1 MNDQD
6 PGASE
11 TTPKAGPLTKRARS
25 EWIAWGL
32 VLVSVIGACA
42 LGIANDH
49 SRQRVAELEANL
61 KTVGQQRDKAV
72 HERDALRTQAEQAER
87 EKAKL
92 DTELRETQA
101 DREAAQKELERAKS
115 DLRVQLA
122 SEIKRGEVFVEER
135 GSDLV
140 IDVSDKVL
148 FDTGQ
153 TEINDRGKDV
163 LKQVA
168 ATLRR
173 MPRRVFQVGGHTDA
187 EPIVSQEVRDQY
199 PTNWELSTGRAT
211 QVVRFLSEK
220 CGVPGSQLVAA
231 GFARFRP
238 VASNATEAGKRRNR
252 RIEIALLKQV
262 EAKQQ

>member
-1 MNDQD
+1 MVRW
-6 PGASE
+6 
-11 TTPKAGPLTKRARS
+11 LRRA
-25 EWIAWGL
+25 W
-32 VLVSVIGACA
+32 
-42 LGIANDH
+42 
-49 SRQRVAELEANL
+49 
-61 KTVGQQRDKAV
+61 
-72 HERDALRTQAEQAER
+72 
-87 EKAKL
+87 
-92 DTELRETQA
+92 
-101 DREAAQKELERAKS
+101 
-115 DLRVQLA
+115 

-153 TEINDRGKDV
+153 TEINDRGKEV

-173 MPRRVFQVGGHTDA
+173 MPRRMFQIGGHTDA

-252 RIEIALLKQV
+252 RIEIALLKEV
-262 EAKQQ
+262 KAKRQ

>member
-6 PGASE
+6 PGVFEA
-11 TTPKAGPLTKRARS
+11 TPKAEKPTKRARS

-32 VLVSVIGACA
+32 ALVSVIGACA
-42 LGIANDH
+42 LGISNDH

-61 KTVGQQRDKAV
+61 KTVGKQRDSAAR
-72 HERDALRTQAEQAER
+72 ERDALRTQAQEAER

-101 DREAAQKELERAKS
+101 DREAAQQELERAKNE
-115 DLRVQLA
+115 LKTQLDG
-122 SEIKRGEVFVEER
+122 EIKRGEIFVEER

-168 ATLRR
+168 VTLRR
-173 MPRRVFQVGGHTDA
+173 MPRRMFQVGGHTDA

-199 PTNWELSTGRAT
+199 PTNWELSTARAT
-211 QVVRFLSEK
+211 KVVRFLSEK

-231 GFARFRP
+231 GFARYRP

-252 RIEIALLKQV
+252 RIEIALLKAV
-262 EAKQQ
+262 HPKEP